1 MKNVLQ
7 KILILSLL
15 TALVACP
22 SGSLTIIAQPK
33 SLTVCVDQTA
43 TFAVAAVGLAP
54 LVYEWRK
61 NSAIVGTN
69 TNTYTTL
76 PLALTDSGSLIQV
89 KVSDISGSVTSS
101 VATLT
106 VVDKFDPSCL
116 GGNWVVPKKH
126 WDARFKV
133 TYHEIQP
140 GSSDETTIVEG
151 TAKFANAPSAV
162 FQATSS
168 VTIAS
173 VSGEFTVSGLTTFT
187 TTAPCKKLS
196 KSGQGTIKPNEGF
209 VLFFP
214 DDLFIPTQ
222 LGYFGTGDSTA
233 TVTSTFLDCSEKP
246 VTTDIGFKWLRI
258 PLTETGLAR
267 YFTSPNLL
275 SFSDTYTDK
284 PSPNISITYEWSFT
298 RTD

>member
-1 MKNVLQ
+1 MKNVFQ
-7 KILILSLL
+7 KMLIVSLL

-22 SGSLTIIAQPK
+22 SGPLTIIAQPK

-54 LVYEWRK
+54 LVYEWHK
-61 NSAIVGTN
+61 NGAIIGTN
-69 TNTYTTL
+69 ANTYTTP
-76 PLALTDSGSLIQV
+76 PLALSDSGSLIQV
-89 KVSDISGSVTSS
+89 KVGDISGSVTSS

-116 GGNWVVPKKH
+116 GGTWVVPKKH
-126 WDARFKV
+126 WDATFKV

-140 GSSDETTIVEG
+140 GFSNETTIVEG
-151 TAKFANAPSAV
+151 TAKFANAPTAV
-162 FQATSS
+162 FEALSE

-173 VSGEFTVSGLTTFT
+173 VSGSFSLTGLTTYTGTPCPRVAT
-187 TTAPCKKLS
+187 TGS
-196 KSGQGTIKPNEGF
+196 GTIKPNEGY
-209 VLFFP
+209 VVFFP
-214 DDLFIPTQ
+214 DDVLIPTQ
-222 LGYFGTGDSTA
+222 VGYQGAGDST
-233 TVTSTFLDCSEKP
+233 STRTTTNPDCPKEAP
-246 VTTDIGFKWLRI
+246 LTIDIGIKWLRI

-284 PSPNISITYEWSFT
+284 PSPDVTITYEWSFI
-298 RTD
+298 RTN